1 MTATSTAELEAM
13 LATRKA
19 ALTAPEPIS
28 TTEAEVVADVVTGEI
43 VPASDRE
50 VAPPVIP
57 APAPDPVVI
66 YPEIPPK
73 VVGGLPYIREYVKLA
88 RTIMS
93 TEMVPNAFQGRYDAI
108 TAAFMR
114 GYELGLGPMQALDSF
129 NVIEGKVGLSAEAM
143 RALIMQAG
151 HLFILSEDSTDGA
164 AWVTCRRKDWPDD
177 IPSARYRYGMED
189 AEKAQLLRP
198 SRSGRPT
205 GWQKNPR
212 AMLAAR
218 ATSGAARAYFADVLA
233 GMSYTP
239 EEIRDFT
246 DEGEAPTWQTPPAAS
261 TSSSVTEQQ
270 TPETSPSLSSEPP
283 KRPRG
288 RPRKAT
294 TAAEE
299 RPPGPTTASA
309 STFSPT
315 QTSSSEV
322 PSRSGDTTSS
332 AVPGTSEPPLTLE
345 LTSLNTQTPPT
356 FEPSPGEGGV
366 LIQTRQALSAII
378 KGLPTAQQPACRAFI
393 SQHFPGLAA
402 IDMTGDELQKCIDI
416 AAGWPDSA
424 AQHPLP
430 NEDDPESFPYSD
442 ADG

>member
-1 MTATSTAELEAM
+1 MTATSTSELEAM

-19 ALTAPEPIS
+19 ALTAPEPIAA
-28 TTEAEVVADVVTGEI
+28 TEAEIVADVVTGEI
-43 VPASDRE
+43 VPAPDRE

-66 YPEIPPK
+66 YPEVPPK
-73 VVGGLPYIREYVKLA
+73 VIGGLPYIREYVKLS
-88 RTIMS
+88 RTIMM
-93 TEMVPNAFQGRYDAI
+93 TEMVPEKFRGRYDAI

-151 HLFILSEDSTDGA
+151 HLFVLSEGEGYA
-164 AWVTCRRKDWPDD
+164 EVTARRKDWPPDMTTV
-177 IPSARYRYGMED
+177 YRYDMED
-189 AEKAQLLRP
+189 AETAQLLRVP
-198 SRSGRPT
+198 QSGRKG
-205 GWQKNPR
+205 GWQKSPR

-246 DEGEAPTWQTPPAAS
+246 DEGEAPTWQTPPVAS
-261 TSSSVTEQQ
+261 TSPSTIPTEPPPAAVEQP
-270 TPETSPSLSSEPP
+270 TPETSPSSELSSEPP

-294 TAAEE
+294 T
-299 RPPGPTTASA
+299 PPVEAP
-309 STFSPT
+309 
-315 QTSSSEV
+315 V
-322 PSRSGDTTSS
+322 
-332 AVPGTSEPPLTLE
+332 LE
-345 LTSLNTQTPPT
+345 LTSLNAPEPEPPAL
-356 FEPSPGEGGV
+356 EPSPGEGGV

-402 IDMTGDELQKCIDI
+402 IDLTGDELQKCIDI

>member
-1 MTATSTAELEAM
+1 MTATSTSELEAM

-19 ALTAPEPIS
+19 ALTAPEPIAA
-28 TTEAEVVADVVTGEI
+28 TEAEVVADVVTGEI

-66 YPEIPPK
+66 YPEVPPK

-93 TEMVPNAFQGRYDAI
+93 TEMVPKAFQGRYDAI

-151 HLFILSEDSTDGA
+151 HLFVLSEGEGYA
-164 AWVTCRRKDWPDD
+164 EVTARRKDWPPDMTTV
-177 IPSARYRYGMED
+177 YRYDMED
-189 AEKAQLLRP
+189 AETAQLLRVP
-198 SRSGRPT
+198 QSGRKG

-246 DEGEAPTWQTPPAAS
+246 DEGEAPTWQTPPVAS
-261 TSSSVTEQQ
+261 TSPSTIPTEPPPAAVEQP
-270 TPETSPSLSSEPP
+270 TPETSPSSEPS

-294 TAAEE
+294 TSSL
-299 RPPGPTTASA
+299 SA
-309 STFSPT
+309 STTTAASSG
-315 QTSSSEV
+315 QTVLEAMPSSG
-322 PSRSGDTTSS
+322 SG
-332 AVPGTSEPPLTLE
+332 ELE
-345 LTSLNTQTPPT
+345 LTSLNAPEAEPPAL
-356 FEPSPGEGGV
+356 EPSPGEGGV

-402 IDMTGDELQKCIDI
+402 IDLTGDELQKCIDI

>member
-1 MTATSTAELEAM
+1 MTATSTTELEAM
-13 LATRKA
+13 LAARKA
-19 ALTAPEPIS
+19 AITASEPIS

-66 YPEIPPK
+66 YPEVPPK

-88 RTIMS
+88 NTIML
-93 TEMVPNAFQGRYDAI
+93 TEMVPKAFQGRYDAI

-151 HLFILSEDSTDGA
+151 HLFVLSEGEGYA
-164 AWVTCRRKDWPDD
+164 EVTARRKDWPADMTTV
-177 IPSARYRYGMED
+177 YRYDMED
-189 AEKAQLLRP
+189 AEKAQLLRVP
-198 SRSGRPT
+198 QSGRKG

-246 DEGEAPTWQTPPAAS
+246 DEGEAPTWRTPPVAS
-261 TSSSVTEQQ
+261 TSSSVTPTDPPAAAVEQQ
-270 TPETSPSLSSEPP
+270 TPETSPSSELSSEPP

-294 TAAEE
+294 T
-299 RPPGPTTASA
+299 PPVEAP
-309 STFSPT
+309 
-315 QTSSSEV
+315 V
-322 PSRSGDTTSS
+322 
-332 AVPGTSEPPLTLE
+332 LE
-345 LTSLNTQTPPT
+345 LTSLNAPEPEPPA

-393 SQHFPGLAA
+393 SQHFPGLNAV
-402 IDMTGDELQKCIDI
+402 DLTGDELQKCIDI

-430 NEDDPESFPYSD
+430 GEDDPELFPYGD